1 MTEKAQSETILAA
14 INAAITPAVAYEYD
28 KVPGA
33 YGNEGTRPL
42 KFATVCIVRRFTA
55 KRRGSG
61 EVSVG
66 SYRVTVRYAAK
77 ATNDARNM
85 RELTTATL
93 EDKILG
99 SGATEIGP
107 FIFESSQLIGP
118 DDGYQSGSDTFT
130 F

>member
-1 MTEKAQSETILAA
+1 MTEKDQADTILAA
-14 INAAITPAVAYEYD
+14 LNTALAPAVVYDYD

-33 YGNEGTRPL
+33 YGNAGTRPL
-42 KFATVCIVRRFTA
+42 KFAAVSITRRFVNSN
-55 KRRGSG
+55 RGSG
-61 EVSVG
+61 EVSVSG
-66 SYRVTVRYAAK
+66 YRVQVRYAAK

-85 RELTTATL
+85 RALTTATL

-99 SGATEIGP
+99 SGASEVGP
-107 FIFESSQLIGP
+107 FCFESSQAIGP